1 MKRWYALACVAL
13 FFAAG
18 YTRAQGSREDVP
30 LLMQKP
36 TVSKTHIAFGYA
48 DDLWIVPRAGGE
60 AKRLTSGTGIETDPM
75 FSPDGKWVAFT
86 GQYDGNDD
94 VFVIS
99 VDGGDAKRLTY
110 HPGSDQVVGWTP
122 DGKKVL
128 FRSARDSYSRFTRL
142 FTIGTEGGV
151 PDAIPLP
158 YADHGC
164 FSPGG
169 IMMSYVPFV
178 SCSPNIGFNVAWK
191 RYRGGR
197 QPGVWIADL
206 SDSSVEKVQRTD
218 SNDCCPMWIKDQI
231 YFLSDRDGRNTLFAY
246 DQ

>member
-60 AKRLTSGTGIETDPM
+60 AKRLTSGAGVETDPM

-99 VDGGDAKRLTY
+99 AEGGDAKRLTY

-128 FRSARDSYSRFTRL
+128 FRTERDAFSPFTRL
-142 FTIGTEGGV
+142 FTIAVEGGQPQAV
-151 PDAIPLP
+151 PLP
-158 YADHGC
+158 IADLGG
-164 FSPGG
+164 FSPDGKK
-169 IMMSYVPFV
+169 MAYVPFYNG
-178 SCSPNIGFNVAWK
+178 SRWTGANVAWK

-197 QPGVWIADL
+197 QPVVWIADL
-206 SDSSVEKVQRTD
+206 SDSSIEKLPRTD
-218 SNDCCPMWIKDQI
+218 S
-231 YFLSDRDGRNTLFAY
+231 
-246 DQ
+246 